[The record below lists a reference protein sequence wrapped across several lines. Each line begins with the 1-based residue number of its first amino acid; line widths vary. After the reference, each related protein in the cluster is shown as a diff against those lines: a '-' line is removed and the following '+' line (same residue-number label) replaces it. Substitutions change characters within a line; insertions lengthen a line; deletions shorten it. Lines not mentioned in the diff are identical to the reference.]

1 LTVFASI
8 YWRIVFR
15 RANSNSKGEMVEA
28 VISDDR
34 DLPEIPDRQA
44 HEKRLGISGMSNGDF
59 PQSAQ
64 GVVRSR
70 VPLYLR

>member
-1 LTVFASI
+1 
-8 YWRIVFR
+8 
-15 RANSNSKGEMVEA
+15 MVEA

-70 VPLYLR
+70 VPFYLR